1 MTILNRKAKTYYFPI
16 AQGALE
22 KEIIP
27 SMHFMFS
34 DTIEKVISFCCYF
47 RKTKGMHNEAIYHF
61 VPPLHPSPSALC
73 AATSPEGRGKR
84 SNAGSQEYRK
94 CASAQGKGRYPKG
107 SPGARSACRVCRR
120 SSRVISER
128 PQAALARQGRTSWM
142 RSPRQARAPARDFC
156 FFF

>member
-73 AATSPEGRGKR
+73 AATSPEGRGKPA
-84 SNAGSQEYRK
+84 SKWVWAGIHL
-94 CASAQGKGRYPKG
+94 G
-107 SPGARSACRVCRR
+107 SPFGGAVTA
-120 SSRVISER
+120 
-128 PQAALARQGRTSWM
+128 G
-142 RSPRQARAPARDFC
+142 D
-156 FFF
+156 